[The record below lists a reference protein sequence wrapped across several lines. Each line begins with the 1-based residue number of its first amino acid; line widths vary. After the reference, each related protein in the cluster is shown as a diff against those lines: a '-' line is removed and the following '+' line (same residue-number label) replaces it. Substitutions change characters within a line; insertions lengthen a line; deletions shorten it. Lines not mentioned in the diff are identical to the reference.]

1 MDESMNNNKKILNLI
16 DKKIKNKTY
25 ELEVRI
31 LGDIFNNKLNNIG
44 LNEITFKNFLKYLTF
59 SKENNGLG
67 LKYEKSVNLDINFL
81 DNYKLIINNLDEIKK
96 YWLNNDISS
105 IKYDLYKKILVENI
119 VVEEY
124 SYKISLS
131 NEVKIEKI
139 NSEFDTT
146 NKLFRYKIRHSI
158 FSDDKLFRFD
168 FSEVKTV
175 NDTDI
180 RSSNLFKK
188 DFTYEI
194 EIEYIGD
201 SKKKEEIQKSLIK
214 NIELILI
221 LHQDST
227 ILIKQN
233 EYNDVIKYY
242 NSLVNSNK
250 FIAPNPI
257 TLQLKN
263 VVDSKKYINILTN
276 YAVTY
281 KADGERYFLL
291 INNSGEIY
299 LINNNFILK
308 KLDIQEKK
316 YKDSLF
322 ECELI
327 DNDVYIYDFLYK
339 NNKDI
344 RNTSL
349 VGMNSRSQNIDEFL
363 KIIPKSEIYNIKKK
377 EHHSSSNIFEK
388 INELLDNKDK
398 LDYLTDGL
406 IFTPINEYYLNKGG
420 TWNYLFKWKPENM
433 NSIDFLIEIEK
444 SEDGKYMKIP
454 QFIGNEVHQM
464 VKIKLKVSGYR
475 ENYNN
480 NKNKREKS
488 CQPVYFNP
496 FNQGLQTAYIPVND
510 NKIYL
515 ADKSDIIEDD
525 TIVEFTYDKYES
537 NHLLRWKPIRNRYDK
552 TFKYK
557 NNETVF
563 GNFEKVAND
572 IWKSINFPVTEYII
586 RNGKV
591 NENIN
596 KIETE
601 YQEEYYSNENGNTN
615 PNKRLAYQRFHTY
628 YIKRNLIKKVFSGFN
643 SSNNKLQGSL
653 FDIGYGKLG
662 DLPSWIHNKISYVFG
677 LDVNSDNY
685 EQSLQI
691 YEETPKP
698 KPNIV
703 LAHGDFSKLIFPDYD
718 IAMNNDSKEI
728 IKKSLIS
735 KYQFDVVS
743 CQFALSYFYR
753 DEITIMTFLQ
763 NVSDNLKIGGHF
775 IGTVFDGEK
784 VIEMLGKQK
793 TIEGKFDNKTIW
805 KINKDYR
812 NGDFNYDKPLFGK
825 KINVF
830 ISSIGKEFEENL
842 VNFNYFKILAAKY
855 NLEIVEEKN
864 FKELYNE
871 MKESPNKNYK
881 NIELSEDEKQF
892 SFLNVQFIF
901 KKTAHPPANLLL
913 QLQKKIKKQMKD

>member
-1 MDESMNNNKKILNLI
+1 MDDLLNNKKILNLI
-16 DKKIKNKTY
+16 DKKIKNDTY
-25 ELEVRI
+25 ELEVRL

-44 LNEITFKNFLKYLTF
+44 LNGLTFKKILEYLTF

-67 LKYEKSVNLDINFL
+67 LKYEKSFNLDINFL

-96 YWLNNDISS
+96 FWLNNDISS
-105 IKYDLYKKILVENI
+105 INYELYKKILVDNI
-119 VVEEY
+119 IIEDY
-124 SYKISLS
+124 SLKISLS
-131 NEVKIEKI
+131 NEVKIDNIDPDFEI
-139 NSEFDTT
+139 T

-158 FSDDKLFRFD
+158 YSEDNLFRFD

-175 NDTDI
+175 NDIDI
-180 RSSNLFKK
+180 KSSNLFKK
-188 DFTYEI
+188 HFNYEI
-194 EIEYIGD
+194 EIEYIGN
-201 SKKKEEIQKSLIK
+201 SKNKNEIEKSLIK
-214 NIELILI
+214 NIELILM
-221 LHQDST
+221 LHQDSI

-233 EYNDVIKYY
+233 EYNSVIKYY
-242 NSLVNSNK
+242 QKLVNTNK

-263 VVDSKKYINILTN
+263 LIDSKKYINILTK
-276 YAVTY
+276 YAITY
-281 KADGERYFLL
+281 KADGERFFLL
-291 INNSGEIY
+291 INTLGDIY
-299 LINNNFILK
+299 LINNNFVLK
-308 KLDIQEKK
+308 KLDLNNKK

-327 DNDVYIYDFLYK
+327 DNDIYIYDLLYK

-344 RNTSL
+344 RNTPL
-349 VGMNSRSQNIDEFL
+349 IGLNSRSHNIDDFL
-363 KIIPKSEIYNIKKK
+363 KNNLKSKYFNIKKK

-388 INELLDNKDK
+388 INELLNNKDK
-398 LDYLTDGL
+398 LGYLTDGL
-406 IFTPINEYYLNKGG
+406 IFTPINEYYLNNGG
-420 TWNYLFKWKPENM
+420 TWNYLFKWKPENL

-444 SEDGKYMKIP
+444 SEDGKYLKVP
-454 QFIGNEVHQM
+454 QFINDEVYQM

-480 NKNKREKS
+480 NRSKREKM
-488 CQPVYFNP
+488 CQPIYFNP
-496 FNQGLQTAYIPVND
+496 FNQGVQIAYVQIID
-510 NKIYL
+510 DKIFL
-515 ADKSDIIEDD
+515 EDKSDIIEDD
-525 TIVEFTYDKYES
+525 TIVEFTYDKYEK
-537 NHLLRWKPIRNRYDK
+537 NELLRWKPIRIRYDK

-572 IWKSINFPVTEYII
+572 IWKSINYPVTEYII

-591 NENIN
+591 DENIN
-596 KIETE
+596 KIEIE
-601 YQEEYYSNENGNTN
+601 CQEEYYSNENGNTN
-615 PNKRLAYQRFHTY
+615 PNKRLAYQKFHTY
-628 YIKRNLIKKVFSGFN
+628 YIKRNLIKKVFSNIN

-662 DLPSWIHNKISYVFG
+662 DLPSWIHNKISYIFG
-677 LDVNSDNY
+677 IDVNSDNY

-691 YEETPKP
+691 YEEMPTP

-718 IAMNNDSKEI
+718 IAMNDDSREI

-753 DEITIMTFLQ
+753 DEVTIMTFLQ

-784 VIEMLGKQK
+784 VIELLGKQK
-793 TIEGKFDNKTIW
+793 TIEGSVNNKTIW
-805 KINKDYR
+805 KINKNYR
-812 NGDFNYDKPLFGK
+812 NGNFDYDKPLFGK

-842 VNFNYFKILAAKY
+842 VNFNYLKILAAKY

-864 FKELYNE
+864 FSELYDE
-871 MKESPNKNYK
+871 MKESSNKNYK
-881 NIELSEDEKQF
+881 NIELSDDEKQF

-901 KKTAHPPANLLL
+901 KKTAHPPTNLLL
-913 QLQKKIKKQMKD
+913 QLQKKLKKIKD